1 MTATWKKYI
10 IRREVL
16 RMRKPN
22 KLDNKE
28 KSTRYYVEKYV
39 DSLKPNKLFQPREI
53 TLYIYKKTGRLP
65 YDSTITRYLRK
76 RREMKNDVFCA
87 DIQKSFYVKVV

>member
-1 MTATWKKYI
+1 MLRSK
-10 IRREVL
+10 EL
-16 RMRKPN
+16 RMEK
-22 KLDNKE
+22 KE

-39 DSLKPNKLFQPREI
+39 DALKPNKLFQPREI
-53 TLYIYKKTGRLP
+53 TMYIYKKTGRLP

-76 RREMKNDVFCA
+76 RREVKNDVFCA